1 MKDKLLEEY
10 IKSLLTEIDY
20 ELVNVVEKEKYIV
33 IKKEN
38 ITKIITY
45 SSEKSLLK
53 NLKILIFELKM
64 REEN

>member
-1 MKDKLLEEY
+1 MKNKLLEEY